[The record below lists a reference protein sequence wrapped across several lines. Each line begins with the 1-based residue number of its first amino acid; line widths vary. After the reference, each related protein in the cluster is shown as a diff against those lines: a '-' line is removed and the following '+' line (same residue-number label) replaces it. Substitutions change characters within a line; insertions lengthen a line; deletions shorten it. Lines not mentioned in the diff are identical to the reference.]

1 MSTSLDT
8 LRDRPVRRRRPQ
20 LNGITRYVLMRL
32 LGMAAVM
39 FLVLTIVFLIVRVTP
54 GDPAAIMLGPDASA
68 DDVAHLRSRLG
79 LDTPLPLQYLIYIGQ
94 VLRGDLGESIFL
106 GQPVLTAI
114 ASRAEPTFF
123 LTVFALAIACA
134 IALPVGIM
142 SAYRRGSL
150 FDQGVTTL
158 AMLAASIPGFWLSLI
173 LMQLFAVK
181 LGWFPVSGY
190 GGPGSALG
198 ERLYHL
204 VLPAVALGVVSSALI
219 IRFTRAAMLD
229 VLGEDYVR
237 TARSKGMSELRV
249 VLRHALKNALIPII
263 TVIGLTAAVLISGAV
278 VTETVFGLPGIGNL
292 VVSAVSRRDYPVI
305 QGALLIIAG
314 LYVLINFVIDML
326 YLVVDP
332 RVRY

>member
-1 MSTSLDT
+1 
-8 LRDRPVRRRRPQ
+8 
-20 LNGITRYVLMRL
+20 MRIV
-32 LGMAAVM
+32 GMAAVM
-39 FLVLTIVFLIVRVTP
+39 FLVVTIVFLIVRVTP

-68 DDVAHLRSRLG
+68 ADIAALRARLG
-79 LDTPLPLQYLIYIGQ
+79 LDAPLPLQYLVYVQ
-94 VLRGDLGESIFL
+94 QMLQGDLGESIFL

-114 ASRAEPTFF
+114 WSRAEPTFF
-123 LTVFALAIACA
+123 LTVFALAIACV
-134 IALPVGIM
+134 IALPVGII

-150 FDQGVTTL
+150 FDQGITTL
-158 AMLAASIPGFWLSLI
+158 AMLAASIPGFWLSLM
-173 LMQLFAVK
+173 LMQLFSVR

-190 GGPGSALG
+190 GGPGASFG
-198 ERLYHL
+198 DRLYHL

-237 TARSKGMSELRV
+237 TARSKGMSEFRV
-249 VLRHALKNALIPII
+249 ILRHALKNALIPII

-314 LYVLINFVIDML
+314 LYVLINFIIDML
-326 YLVVDP
+326 YLIVDP